1 MCARHLRGVGT
12 LYLVATPIGNLE
24 DISRRAARVL
34 GEVARVLAEDTRRTS
49 VLLNHLQVRPSLVS
63 LHEHNEAERT
73 EEAMGWLAGGEDL
86 ALVSDAGT
94 PLVSDPGARLVRA
107 AAAAGHPVVPLP
119 GASAV
124 LAALIASGL
133 SSERFAFLGF
143 PPRKG
148 AERARTLDRVAGSEE
163 TVVLFESPE
172 RLGTLLA
179 DLVEACGAERG
190 VAVARELTKLHEEI
204 VRGTLADALRYYEE
218 HPPRGEVTLVV
229 EAAPQASAPDAAD
242 QEAARSL
249 ARALVGEGLRPSHAA
264 REVARRLGLP
274 RNLAYEIVQALE
286 QQD

>member
-1 MCARHLRGVGT
+1 VGT

-34 GEVARVLAEDTRRTS
+34 GEVARVLAEDTRRTA
-49 VLLNHLQVRPSLVS
+49 VLLNHLGAHPPLVS

-73 EEAMGWLAGGEDL
+73 DEALAWLEAGEDL

-107 AAAAGHPVVPLP
+107 AADAGHNVVPLP

-133 SSERFAFLGF
+133 PTERFAFLGF

-148 AERARTLDRVAGSEE
+148 GERTGLLERVAGSEE

-172 RLGTLLA
+172 RLGALLA
-179 DLVEACGAERG
+179 DLADACGEDRR
-190 VAVARELTKLHEEI
+190 VAVARELTKVHEEV
-204 VRGTLADALRYYEE
+204 VRGTLAEALRYYEE
-218 HPPRGEVTLVV
+218 NPPRGEVTLVV
-229 EAAPQASAPDAAD
+229 EGASAPPAADAAD
-242 QEAARSL
+242 RAAARTL
-249 ARALVGEGLRPSHAA
+249 AQALVDEGLRPSHAA

-274 RNLAYEIVQALE
+274 RNLAYEIVQTLE
-286 QQD
+286 RD